1 MDFNSL
7 LLGPRCQDLKELLTP
22 LLLINTPMPHA
33 ASLVMTI
40 AFAKTSKSLAR
51 EFLGTKIPSEMEE
64 APRYTLSTLL
74 ILLTLFNTI
83 YAIRTSLHCL
93 NIDLH
98 AYLYCWGRFER
109 WSGLTRNEQ
118 NVGWSGWVDGNPF

>member
-1 MDFNSL
+1 MSGSKGSID
-7 LLGPRCQDLKELLTP
+7 T
-22 LLLINTPMPHA
+22 LLLINTPIPHA

-51 EFLGTKIPSEMEE
+51 EFLGTKIPSDMEE
-64 APRYTLSTLL
+64 APRYTMFTLL

-98 AYLYCWGRFER
+98 AYLYC
-109 WSGLTRNEQ
+109 
-118 NVGWSGWVDGNPF
+118 

>member
-1 MDFNSL
+1 
-7 LLGPRCQDLKELLTP
+7 
-22 LLLINTPMPHA
+22 
-33 ASLVMTI
+33 
-40 AFAKTSKSLAR
+40 
-51 EFLGTKIPSEMEE
+51 MEE
-64 APRYTLSTLL
+64 APRYALFTLL

-118 NVGWSGWVDGNPF
+118 NVGWSGWMGEWKDIGYPLLLCLLEQ